1 MIKTP
6 EVAAATRRGRA
17 PQPGSPKS
25 KARERILATAY
36 GLFSHQGIRAVGVDT
51 IVARA
56 GVARMTFYRHF
67 PSKDD
72 LVLAFL
78 DRREQLWTHEWLEG
92 EVLRRA
98 VTPAQR
104 LLAIFEVFDEW
115 FQRSDSEGCSFINVL
130 LEVAEPASPVRQA
143 TASYLAHIRRF
154 IRGLAEDAGISQPE
168 EFARKWHILMKGAI
182 VAAGEGDHQSPLR
195 AREVGVLVLEAETGK

>member
-17 PQPGSPKS
+17 LQPGSPKS

-36 GLFSHQGIRAVGVDT
+36 ELFSHQGIRAVGVDT

-115 FQRSDSEGCSFINVL
+115 FQRSDFEGCSFINVL
-130 LEVAEPASPVRQA
+130 LEVAEPAAPAR
-143 TASYLAHIRRF
+143 ASRLGR
-154 IRGLAEDAGISQPE
+154 
-168 EFARKWHILMKGAI
+168 ILMKGAI
-182 VAAGEGDHQSPLR
+182 VAAGEGDHQAALR

>member
-1 MIKTP
+1 
-6 EVAAATRRGRA
+6 
-17 PQPGSPKS
+17 
-25 KARERILATAY
+25 
-36 GLFSHQGIRAVGVDT
+36 LFSHQGIRAVGVDT

-115 FQRSDSEGCSFINVL
+115 FQRSDFEGCSFINVL